1 MNFCDCLETKA
12 LRLMIVWKNTI
23 MVGLHGSWIPKATES
38 SYGNRGQGLTDIKH
52 SCARRQRDV
61 ELMNK
66 LTAVDSELR
75 FTAPEVLERLN
86 RARKFIDLCYDLPLD
101 LEEIS
106 SHACF
111 SRFHFLRLFRQA
123 FNKTPHQY
131 LVERRI
137 ERAKELLSSEKL
149 RVTDVCFEVGFQSL
163 GSFSSLFHKCVGH
176 SPNIYREKSRQ
187 TQAAKRQIP
196 GCFLVMYGLEP

>member
-1 MNFCDCLETKA
+1 
-12 LRLMIVWKNTI
+12 
-23 MVGLHGSWIPKATES
+23 
-38 SYGNRGQGLTDIKH
+38 
-52 SCARRQRDV
+52 
-61 ELMNK
+61 MNK
-66 LTAVDSELR
+66 AMNEIRELPM
-75 FTAPEVLERLN
+75 TTPEVLERLN

-111 SRFHFLRLFRQA
+111 SRYHFLRLFRQA

-131 LVERRI
+131 LIERRI
-137 ERAKELLSSEKL
+137 ERAKELLSANDL

-163 GSFSSLFHKCVGH
+163 GSFSSLFHKSVGH
-176 SPNIYREKSRQ
+176 PPITFREKSRQ

-196 GCFLVMYGLEP
+196 GCFLVMYKLDSA